1 MVCVGRPE
9 ICEICGIGM
18 VAPLYVSYSSSE
30 KKIRNTKIYK
40 AIMLFFSFCYAF
52 TVSMSIYLVFS
63 RSAHIAVTV
72 YLNIDTKMY
81 SRFF

>member
-1 MVCVGRPE
+1 MFDH
-9 ICEICGIGM
+9 M
-18 VAPLYVSYSSSE
+18 SYSSSQ
-30 KKIRNTKIYK
+30 KKIRNTNIYK
-40 AIMLFFSFCYAF
+40 AILLFFFSFCYAF
-52 TVSMSIYLVFS
+52 IISMSIYLVFR